1 MKRLIL
7 MRHAKSDWSLGLEDH
22 DRPLN
27 KRGQRSAEAIGYW
40 LARKGLTPDEILCS
54 TSVRTRETLS
64 LLGTTTEPRF
74 EAVLYHAEPR
84 AMLDCLKDARGETV
98 LMIGHN
104 PGICVFAHE
113 LLARDPDHP
122 RFEDYPTCATLVA
135 EFEIDDWGALRPG
148 SGVARD
154 FVVPRELI

>member
-1 MKRLIL
+1 
-7 MRHAKSDWSLGLEDH
+7 
-22 DRPLN
+22 
-27 KRGQRSAEAIGYW
+27 
-40 LARKGLTPDEILCS
+40 
-54 TSVRTRETLS
+54 
-64 LLGTTTEPRF
+64 
-74 EAVLYHAEPR
+74 
-84 AMLDCLKDARGETV
+84 MLDCLKDASGETV

-113 LLARDPDHP
+113 LLASDPDHP

-135 EFEIDDWGALRPG
+135 EFDIDDWSALRPG